1 MYINKEKL
9 IKVKFLPYLGSVWE
23 IYAIAIS
30 DQNRGRKIPIGK
42 ILFES
47 QEPGFNRLGTFDEM
61 LGCNKCNAIY
71 HKDTRYGPIVG
82 ADDGSKRKP
91 VSMYGKTRHDEST
104 CKTYFISG
112 SKDDSSISFESGPLT
127 KNRSTTKFKV
137 W

>member
-1 MYINKEKL
+1 MTVTVIS
-9 IKVKFLPYLGSVWE
+9 GSVWE
-23 IYAIAIS
+23 VSAIVVKGR
-30 DQNRGRKIPIGK
+30 NRGRKISVGK

-82 ADDGSKRKP
+82 ADDGTTRKP
-91 VSMYGKTRHDEST
+91 ERMVGITKYDSST
-104 CKTYFISG
+104 CKAYFISG

-127 KNRSTTKFKV
+127 ENRSTEKFTV
-137 W
+137 WG